1 MEQLTKKC
9 TKCGRILPLN
19 FFPKHK
25 LCKYGVAGTCKE
37 CARIAIKAYRE
48 ANKDKVA
55 EQQRKWREEHKDEK
69 RERDRRYHE
78 EHKEERN
85 KRAREYRQKNKE
97 KIREKQKDW
106 VKRNEERLKEYH
118 RKYHEDYKER
128 CKTELKARTK
138 LSNAIR
144 DGKISRPNKCD
155 RCGKKCT
162 PDGHHWNYAYPLN
175 VVWLCRSCHKIVHL
189 KFGCIHE
196 NINGEMG

>member
-196 NINGEMG
+196 NINGEIG

>member
-48 ANKDKVA
+48 VNKDKVA

-128 CKTELKARTK
+128 CKAELKARTK

-196 NINGEMG
+196 NINGEIN

>member
-19 FFPKHK
+19 SFLKHK
-25 LCKYGVAGTCKE
+25 SCKYGVAGTCKD
-37 CARIAIKAYRE
+37 CAKVYRE
-48 ANKDKVA
+48 ANKDKIA
-55 EQQRKWREEHKDEK
+55 EQQRKWREKHKEEIREK
-69 RERDRRYHE
+69 DRKYYE
-78 EHKEERN
+78 EHKEECN
-85 KRAREYRQKNKE
+85 KRAKEYRKKNKE
-97 KIREKQKDW
+97 KILEKKNNW
-106 VKRNEERLKEYH
+106 VRRNEERLKEY
-118 RKYHEDYKER
+118 RRQYHEDYKER
-128 CKTELKARTK
+128 SKAELKARTK

-144 DGKISRPNKCD
+144 DGKVLRPNKCD

-175 VVWLCRSCHKIVHL
+175 VVWLCRSCHKIVHF